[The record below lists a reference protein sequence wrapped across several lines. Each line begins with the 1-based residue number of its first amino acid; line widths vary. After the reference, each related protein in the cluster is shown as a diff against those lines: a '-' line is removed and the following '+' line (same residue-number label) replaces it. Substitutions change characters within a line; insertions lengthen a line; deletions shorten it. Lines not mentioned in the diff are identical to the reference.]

1 MPGLVVGFLIYV
13 SWFSKVSMFLFSLEI
28 IASIFLLLLN
38 MKLSFLSISAFRTMA
53 MTVVGADKTERKTT
67 HDNVN

>member
-1 MPGLVVGFLIYV
+1 MRFLVFKSVYV
-13 SWFSKVSMFLFSLEI
+13 SIKSGDYSQ
-28 IASIFLLLLN
+28 LLLLN

-67 HDNVN
+67 HDDTN